1 VHHKQG
7 CRAVT
12 FASLVDSPS
21 GSTPHGGST
30 NEDNSSGDEDE
41 MTVDEK
47 RARTRWLVA
56 GSTDAKVSIW
66 ALINFEKTSP

>member
-12 FASLVDSPS
+12 FASIIDPAFDSPLY
-21 GSTPHGGST
+21 GD
-30 NEDNSSGDEDE
+30 EREESSSDEDE
-41 MTVDEK
+41 MTAEEK
-47 RARTRWLVA
+47 RARARWLVA

-66 ALINFEKTSP
+66 ALMNFEKTSI

>member
-12 FASLVDSPS
+12 FASLIDLPCGKTPFRGVVRVD
-21 GSTPHGGST
+21 
-30 NEDNSSGDEDE
+30 DSSGDEDE
-41 MTVDEK
+41 MTVEEK
-47 RARTRWLVA
+47 RTRARWLIA

-66 ALINFEKTSP
+66 VLMDFEKTST

>member
-12 FASLVDSPS
+12 FASLVDPYL
-21 GSTPHGGST
+21 HKD
-30 NEDNSSGDEDE
+30 NKDIDENSSDDEDGV
-41 MTVDEK
+41 TVEEK
-47 RARTRWLVA
+47 RARARWLVA

-66 ALINFEKTSP
+66 ALMNFEKTST